1 MKLILPFPP
10 SVNTY
15 WRHPNKGAFAGKSL
29 ISEAGRKFQS
39 AACAA
44 IVEQLRRLPKP
55 TSAPASVE
63 IVLFPPD
70 NRIRDLDNYNKALFD
85 ALTHA
90 GVWEDDRQV
99 KRMLVEWGP
108 VTSGRWSYV
117 RQLYGHVYTAKTGTL
132 SELVTAGD
140 QFNQQH
146 ITLAGYEK
154 ETQTPADELAASRTA
169 RAAVF
174 IRNDP
179 ARPTQTGELVGMLPA
194 PKGKRFTMTEQQT
207 LLSHGV
213 ATAYVE
219 SGVLRIQRDVTTYRK
234 NAYGVADNSYL
245 DSETLHTSA
254 YVLRKLKSVITSKYG
269 RHKLASD
276 GTRFGPGQA
285 IVTPAVIKGELLA
298 TYRQLERA
306 GIVENY
312 ELFKQYLVVE
322 RDASDPDRLNTL
334 FPPDYV
340 NQLRVF
346 AVVNQFRLQY
356 SEESA

>member
-108 VTSGRWSYV
+108 V
-117 RQLYGHVYTAKTGTL
+117 
-132 SELVTAGD
+132 
-140 QFNQQH
+140 
-146 ITLAGYEK
+146 I
-154 ETQTPADELAASRTA
+154 
-169 RAAVF
+169 
-174 IRNDP
+174 
-179 ARPTQTGELVGMLPA
+179 
-194 PKGKRFTMTEQQT
+194 PKGRSRS
-207 LLSHGV
+207 LSV
-213 ATAYVE
+213 SMRNRRV
-219 SGVLRIQRDVTTYRK
+219 Q
-234 NAYGVADNSYL
+234 
-245 DSETLHTSA
+245 
-254 YVLRKLKSVITSKYG
+254 
-269 RHKLASD
+269 
-276 GTRFGPGQA
+276 
-285 IVTPAVIKGELLA
+285 
-298 TYRQLERA
+298 
-306 GIVENY
+306 
-312 ELFKQYLVVE
+312 
-322 RDASDPDRLNTL
+322 
-334 FPPDYV
+334 PPD
-340 NQLRVF
+340 
-346 AVVNQFRLQY
+346 
-356 SEESA
+356 